1 MTTSAGDDISEDQF
15 MQAVSTVCASD
26 ASLSPLGAALLIA
39 HRLGVA
45 RDSRTFARNL
55 GVEHALVLR
64 EISGLDDGGFLLV
77 TSRNA
82 RTQRAELALTE
93 RGERLAALAGPKSL
107 SV

>member
-26 ASLSPLGAALLIA
+26 RSLSPLGAALLVA
-39 HRLGVA
+39 HHVGVA
-45 RDSRTFARNL
+45 KDSRTFARKL

-64 EISGLDDGGFLLV
+64 EISKLEDGGFLLV
-77 TSRNA
+77 ASRNA

-93 RGERLAALAGPKSL
+93 LGQRLAASAQG
-107 SV
+107 